1 VFQSTNTI
9 RRDIFIFLLVW
20 LSSVA
25 YMACNLN
32 RGWAPEDE
40 GILGQAAERVLHGE
54 MPHRDFNDPYTG
66 GLSYVD
72 AAAFRILGTNLM
84 TLRVVLYAF
93 FVLWVPAVFAAAREF
108 SGPYASAA
116 VTLAAVAWSVPN
128 YSAAM
133 PSWFCLFFAT
143 FGTLAILK
151 YIRNPR
157 IEFLILAGLCGGLSV
172 LIKSPGLYF
181 VAGALL
187 FFVYREQSLAQ
198 RGEPSNERCYAYF
211 SFVVVSLVLF
221 ITAICKLVLTTGGW
235 GEFLHFVY
243 PALAIVILL
252 VIRETISCG
261 LSSAAR
267 FRTLFAM
274 VGPFAAATAL
284 PIIVFFVM
292 YWRRGAVHQLIV
304 GLFVYHFRRLLEA
317 NFPAPGAIFLIPTMV
332 LATLVFYIARMRGVL
347 RSSVSA
353 LIMLLAAL
361 LLITSRGN
369 YASYQ
374 IIFQSIRNIVPVITT
389 AGLLTLQTR
398 RKTTGSSEAQNEQIM
413 LLVCVTALCSLVQ
426 FPFAFPLYF
435 CYVAPLAMLCAAAL
449 MSQLPTPPRLI
460 LYTAAT
466 VSILF
471 GVFVLR
477 PGFINRVGARYEQDE
492 QSTRLSLPRAGGLR
506 VSKSSADEYNE
517 LIPFVRQLAG
527 GQPILA
533 GPDSP
538 EIYFLTSLP
547 NPTPIFFDFFHEPN
561 EYQELMR
568 GMLDRPSFIH
578 VVVIKSD
585 PLHSRYHR
593 DIFKSL
599 VIGRFPHKRK
609 FPSFEVF
616 WRA

>member
-1 VFQSTNTI
+1 MSQSPAKTRWSTL
-9 RRDIFIFLLVW
+9 IFLIVW
-20 LSSVA
+20 FFSIAYVA
-25 YMACNLN
+25 GNLK
-32 RGWAPEDE
+32 RGWVPHDE

-66 GLSYVD
+66 GLSYLN
-72 AAAFRILGTNLM
+72 AAAFRVLGINLL
-84 TLRVVLYAF
+84 TLRIVLFMF

-108 SGPYASAA
+108 SGPLASAA

-143 FGTLAILK
+143 FGTLALLK

-157 IEFLILAGLCGGLSV
+157 IELLILAGLCGGLSV
-172 LIKSPGLYF
+172 LIKTPGLYF

-198 RGEPSNERCYAYF
+198 RGEPSNEHCYAYF
-211 SFVVVSLVLF
+211 SFVVVSLALF

-235 GEFLHFVY
+235 GEFFHFVY
-243 PALAIVILL
+243 PAVAIVILL

-261 LSSAAR
+261 LNSAAR
-267 FRTLFAM
+267 FRTLLTLVA
-274 VGPFAAATAL
+274 PFTAAAAL
-284 PIIVFFVM
+284 PILLFFAM

-304 GLFVYHFRRLLEA
+304 GLFVYHLRRILEA
-317 NFPAPGAIFLIPTMV
+317 NWPAPGPIFLIPTIV
-332 LATLVFYIARMRGVL
+332 LAALVFQIARMWGVL

-353 LIMLLAAL
+353 LIILLAAL

-369 YASYQ
+369 YGSYQ
-374 IIFQSIRNIVPVITT
+374 ILFQSIRNIVPVITT
-389 AGLLTLQTR
+389 AGLLTLHTR

-413 LLVCVTALCSLVQ
+413 LLICVTAMCSLIQ

-449 MSQLPTPPRLI
+449 MSKLPTPPRLI
-460 LYTAAT
+460 LYASAIT
-466 VSILF
+466 SILF

-477 PGFINRVGARYEQDE
+477 PGFINRVGVRYEQDE
-492 QSTRLSLPRAGGLR
+492 QTTRLSLPRAGGLR

-538 EIYFLTSLP
+538 EIYFLSGLP
-547 NPTPIFFDFFHEPN
+547 NQTPIFFDFFHDAT
-561 EYQELMR
+561 EYRTLMQ
-568 GMLDRPSFIH
+568 GMLCSPSFVH

-585 PLHSRYHR
+585 PQLSRYHR
-593 DIFKSL
+593 DILKSL
-599 VIGRFPHKRK
+599 VVDRFPNTHN

-616 WRA
+616 WRP

>member
-1 VFQSTNTI
+1 MSQSPAKTRWSTL
-9 RRDIFIFLLVW
+9 IFLIVW
-20 LSSVA
+20 FFSIAYVA
-25 YMACNLN
+25 GNLK
-32 RGWAPEDE
+32 RGWVPHDE

-66 GLSYVD
+66 GLSYLN
-72 AAAFRILGTNLM
+72 AAAFRVLGINLL
-84 TLRVVLYAF
+84 TLRIVLF
-93 FVLWVPAVFAAAREF
+93 MFLVLWVPAVFAAAREF
-108 SGPYASAA
+108 SGPLASAA

-157 IEFLILAGLCGGLSV
+157 IELLILAGLCGGLSI
-172 LIKSPGLYF
+172 LIKTPGLYF

-211 SFVVVSLVLF
+211 SFVVVSLALF
-221 ITAICKLVLTTGGW
+221 IAAICKLVLTTGGW
-235 GEFLHFVY
+235 GEFFHFVY

-267 FRTLFAM
+267 FRTLFAL
-274 VGPFAAATAL
+274 VAPFTAATAF

-304 GLFVYHFRRLLEA
+304 GLFVYHLRRILEA
-317 NFPAPGAIFLIPTMV
+317 NWPAPGPIFLVPPII
-332 LATLVFYIARMRGVL
+332 LAALFFHIARMRGV
-347 RSSVSA
+347 
-353 LIMLLAAL
+353 
-361 LLITSRGN
+361 
-369 YASYQ
+369 
-374 IIFQSIRNIVPVITT
+374 P
-389 AGLLTLQTR
+389 
-398 RKTTGSSEAQNEQIM
+398 GSSEAQNEQIM
-413 LLVCVTALCSLVQ
+413 LLVCVTAMCSLIQ
-426 FPFAFPLYF
+426 FPFAFPFYF

-449 MSQLPTPPRLI
+449 MSKLPTPPRLI
-460 LYTAAT
+460 LYASAIT
-466 VSILF
+466 SILF

-477 PGFINRVGARYEQDE
+477 PGFINRVGVRYEQDE
-492 QSTRLSLPRAGGLR
+492 QSTRLSLPRAGCLR

-517 LIPFVRQLAG
+517 LIPFVRQLAS

-538 EIYFLTSLP
+538 EIYFLSGLP
-547 NPTPIFFDFFHEPN
+547 NPTPIFFDFFHDAT
-561 EYQELMR
+561 EYRTFMQ
-568 GMLDRPSFIH
+568 GMLCSPSFIH

-585 PLHSRYHR
+585 PQLSRYHR
-593 DIFKSL
+593 DILKSL
-599 VIGRFPHKRK
+599 VVDRFPHTRK

-616 WRA
+616 WRS

>member
-1 VFQSTNTI
+1 
-9 RRDIFIFLLVW
+9 L
-20 LSSVA
+20 
-25 YMACNLN
+25 
-32 RGWAPEDE
+32 
-40 GILGQAAERVLHGE
+40 
-54 MPHRDFNDPYTG
+54 
-66 GLSYVD
+66 
-72 AAAFRILGTNLM
+72 
-84 TLRVVLYAF
+84 
-93 FVLWVPAVFAAAREF
+93 
-108 SGPYASAA
+108 
-116 VTLAAVAWSVPN
+116 
-128 YSAAM
+128 
-133 PSWFCLFFAT
+133 
-143 FGTLAILK
+143 
-151 YIRNPR
+151 
-157 IEFLILAGLCGGLSV
+157 LILAGLCGGLSI
-172 LIKSPGLYF
+172 LIKTPGLYF

-211 SFVVVSLVLF
+211 CFVVVSLALF
-221 ITAICKLVLTTGGW
+221 ITAIYKLILTTGGW
-235 GEFLHFVY
+235 GEFFHFVY

-274 VGPFAAATAL
+274 VGPFTAATAF
-284 PIIVFFVM
+284 PIIIFFVM
-292 YWRRGAVHQLIV
+292 YWHSAAVHQLIR

-317 NFPAPGAIFLIPTMV
+317 NFPAPGPIFLIPTMV
-332 LATLVFYIARMRGVL
+332 LATLLIQIARMRGVL

-353 LIMLLAAL
+353 LIILLAAL

-389 AGLLTLQTR
+389 AGLLTLHTR

-413 LLVCVTALCSLVQ
+413 LLICVTAMCSLVQ

-471 GVFVLR
+471 GIFVLR

-492 QSTRLSLPRAGGLR
+492 QSTKLSLPRVGGLR

-538 EIYFLTSLP
+538 EIYFLSGLP
-547 NPTPIFFDFFHEPN
+547 NPTPIFFDFFHDAN
-561 EYQELMR
+561 EYRELMR
-568 GMLDRPSFIH
+568 GEICRRSSIR
-578 VVVIKSD
+578 VVVIKSS
-585 PLHSRYHR
+585 PLLSRYHR
-593 DIFKSL
+593 DILKSL
-599 VIGRFPHKRK
+599 VIDRFTHMRK
-609 FPSFEVF
+609 FASFEVF
-616 WRA
+616 WRS